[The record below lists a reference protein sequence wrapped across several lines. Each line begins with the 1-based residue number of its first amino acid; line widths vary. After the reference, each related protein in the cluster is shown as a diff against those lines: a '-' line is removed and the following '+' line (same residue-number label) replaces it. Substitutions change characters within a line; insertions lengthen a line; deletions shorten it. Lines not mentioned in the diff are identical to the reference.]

1 MKLWRAADGSTLIK
15 IKPLRIR
22 PLLFTFIERFFIK
35 TRSLLNNQ
43 QCYLGMT
50 PQNFFTLRRDE
61 TMDRR
66 DVLTATAS
74 VLASGLL
81 PIRSKA
87 GDQTMTTKTEETFA
101 LTRPLHVG
109 QSHLVVRDLDTT
121 SRFYQTMLGLSVLE
135 KSASGMVLGAGTK
148 PLLTLT
154 TRSDAAPAPRNAAG
168 LFHNAFLLPNRKAL
182 AQWLFQAAQNNVQLD
197 GASDH
202 LVSEAIYLSDPE
214 GNGIEI
220 YRDRSPMEW
229 TYHAD
234 GSVEMA
240 TERLNLQ
247 ELYNSA
253 ATAPSWDGMP
263 EGSAIGH
270 IHLQVGNV
278 AEADRFYE
286 GVLGLKKM
294 ATYPGASFFAAGQ
307 YHHHVAANIWNS
319 RGATAR
325 QRAMTGL
332 SGYSLTYN
340 DPAMLTKALATL
352 EELEI
357 PTTKTADGIKLND
370 PWGIGLTLMAA

>member
-1 MKLWRAADGSTLIK
+1 
-15 IKPLRIR
+15 
-22 PLLFTFIERFFIK
+22 
-35 TRSLLNNQ
+35 
-43 QCYLGMT
+43 
-50 PQNFFTLRRDE
+50 
-61 TMDRR
+61 MDRR
-66 DVLTATAS
+66 DMLTATAC
-74 VLASGLL
+74 VAASSLFTSRA
-81 PIRSKA
+81 IA
-87 GDQTMTTKTEETFA
+87 GEKPMTATKQESFA

-109 QSHLVVRDLDTT
+109 QSHLVVKDLDMT
-121 SRFYQTMLGLSVLE
+121 SRFYQTMLGLSVLD
-135 KSASGMVLGAGTK
+135 KSASGAVLGTTST

-154 TRSDAAPAPRNAAG
+154 TRSDAQRAPRNAAG
-168 LFHNAFLLPNRKAL
+168 LFHNAFLLPSRKAL
-182 AQWLFQAAQNNVQLD
+182 GQWLYQAAQNNVQLD

-234 GSVEMA
+234 GTVEMA

-253 ATAPSWDGMP
+253 AANPEWDGMP
-263 EGSAIGH
+263 EGSAVGH

-294 ATYPGASFFAAGQ
+294 ATYPGASFFASGQ

-325 QRAMTGL
+325 QGAMTGL

-340 DPAMLTKALATL
+340 DPAVLTKALATL

-357 PTTKTADGIKLND
+357 PTTKTAEGVKLQD
-370 PWGIGLTLMAA
+370 PWSIGLTLKAA

>member
-1 MKLWRAADGSTLIK
+1 
-15 IKPLRIR
+15 
-22 PLLFTFIERFFIK
+22 
-35 TRSLLNNQ
+35 
-43 QCYLGMT
+43 
-50 PQNFFTLRRDE
+50 
-61 TMDRR
+61 MDRR
-66 DVLTATAS
+66 DMLTASAS
-74 VLASGLL
+74 VLASSLL
-81 PIRSKA
+81 PHSAAA
-87 GDQTMTTKTEETFA
+87 GDQAMTTKTEDTFA

-121 SRFYQTMLGLSVLE
+121 SSFYQKMLGLSVLE
-135 KSASGMVLGAGTK
+135 KSASGVVLGAGTK

-154 TRSDAAPAPRNAAG
+154 TRSDAARAPRNAAG

-202 LVSEAIYLSDPE
+202 LVSEAIYLTDPE

-234 GSVEMA
+234 GTVEMA

-247 ELYNSA
+247 ELYNSVA
-253 ATAPSWDGMP
+253 AAPSWEGMP
-263 EGSAIGH
+263 EGSAMGH

-278 AEADRFYE
+278 LDADRFYE

-294 ATYPGASFFAAGQ
+294 ATYPGASFFASGQ

-325 QRAMTGL
+325 QGAMTGL
-332 SGYSLTYN
+332 SGYSLAYN

-357 PTTKTADGIKLND
+357 PTTKTAEGVALND
-370 PWGIGLTLMAA
+370 PWGIGLTLKT